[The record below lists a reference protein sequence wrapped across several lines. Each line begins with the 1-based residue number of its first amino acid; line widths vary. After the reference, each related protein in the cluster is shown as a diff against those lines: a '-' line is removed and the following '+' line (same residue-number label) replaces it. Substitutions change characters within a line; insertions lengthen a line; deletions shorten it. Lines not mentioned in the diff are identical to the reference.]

1 MFVWSEII
9 DDKFV
14 TVKVEL
20 EEIIEEVKNDTD
32 EKAFEIN
39 NKKSVREY
47 LKLTMKRT
55 RTLCQSLILNL
66 SINI

>member
-39 NKKSVREY
+39 NKKSVGE
-47 LKLTMKRT
+47 
-55 RTLCQSLILNL
+55 
-66 SINI
+66 

>member
-20 EEIIEEVKNDTD
+20 EEIIEEVKNDAV
-32 EKAFEIN
+32 EKAIEIN
-39 NKKSVREY
+39 NKKSVGE
-47 LKLTMKRT
+47 
-55 RTLCQSLILNL
+55 
-66 SINI
+66 